1 MSRCTQDPRP
11 LKRARRLSWFQVTQ
25 DGGPAASSSV
35 WGLPNAMFFF
45 FPRLI
50 GILMK
55 QSAVFWRGP
64 SELQAP
70 WADTY
75 VFTQQSV
82 WTYHRLSA
90 ELASK
95 ANRRLQDSHFYALL
109 Q

>member
-1 MSRCTQDPRP
+1 MAAPPP
-11 LKRARRLSWFQVTQ
+11 LAVFGVCQMLC
-25 DGGPAASSSV
+25 
-35 WGLPNAMFFF
+35 FF